1 MKVIYSF
8 FIFVFEGLIHL
19 AGIFSPKAK
28 EMIDGRK
35 LQVDLINKL
44 PTKTNLRIWIHAAS
58 LGEYEMGIPLIE
70 EISKNEPSTEFII
83 TFFSPSG
90 YKNAKLPANCT
101 KFYLPFDSS
110 KNAKKW
116 IQQINPDI
124 AVFIKYE
131 FWPNLIN
138 ACHQKNIPL
147 WYWNFLLRDNHFI
160 LKPWASFWQNA
171 LKKCAG
177 FFAQNKNTVEL
188 GNSIQ
193 LTNIKLLGDIRYLRT
208 QKIQSQLADVP
219 QNIKDFTHGKST
231 LILGSSW
238 EAEENGLLDFLQSQ
252 TLKEN
257 QCILIAP
264 HDISKNH
271 IDQIERKFNQF
282 GIERNSSFT
291 NNTLTK
297 ILIID
302 SIGLLSRLY
311 AMSDLAVIGGAF
323 GKGLHNII
331 EASAAGV
338 PVIFGPNTAKFPEA
352 KEFADAKIG
361 FQVSSTNELAQTI
374 DIHFNSSQLQ
384 LLKQKT
390 RAHFDKCIPQIE
402 FVVKEI
408 LNIK

>member
-8 FIFVFEGLIHL
+8 FIFVFEGLIRL

-35 LQVDLINKL
+35 SQVDLINKL
-44 PTKTNLRIWIHAAS
+44 PKKSNKRIWIHAAS

-70 EISKNEPSTEFII
+70 EITKNEPSTEFII
-83 TFFSPSG
+83 SFFSPSG
-90 YKNAKLPANCT
+90 YKNAKLMANCT
-101 KFYLPFDSS
+101 KLYLPFDSE

-116 IQQINPDI
+116 IQNIDPDI
-124 AVFIKYE
+124 AIFIKYE

-160 LKPWASFWQNA
+160 LKPWASFWQNG
-171 LKKCAG
+171 LKRCAG
-177 FFAQNKNTVEL
+177 FFAQNNNTVEL
-188 GNSIQ
+188 AKSID
-193 LTNIKLLGDIRYLRT
+193 LPNAKLMGDIRYLRT
-208 QKIQSQLADVP
+208 QKLQLQLDDVP
-219 QNIKDFTHGKST
+219 QNIKDFTKDKCT

-238 EAEENGLLDFLQSQ
+238 EAEEDGLVKYLQNQ
-252 TLKEN
+252 DLKEN
-257 QCILIAP
+257 QNILIAP

-271 IDQIERKFNQF
+271 IDEIEQKFGSF
-282 GIERNSSFT
+282 GAERLSNFT
-291 NNTLTK
+291 NNLKTK

-311 AMSDLAVIGGAF
+311 AMSDLALIGGAF

-331 EASAAGV
+331 EATAAGV

-361 FQVSSTNELAQTI
+361 FQVNTIEELAQTI
-374 DIHFNSSQLQ
+374 DTHFNSSELQ
-384 LLKQKT
+384 LFKQKT

-402 FVVKEI
+402 FAVKEI

>member
-8 FIFVFEGLIHL
+8 FILIFEGLIRL

-35 LQVDLINKL
+35 SQVDLINKL
-44 PTKTNLRIWIHAAS
+44 PTKTNKRIWIHAAS

-70 EISKNEPSTEFII
+70 EIAKNEPSTEFII
-83 TFFSPSG
+83 SFFSPSG
-90 YKNAKLPANCT
+90 YKNAKLMANCT
-101 KFYLPFDSS
+101 KFYLPFDSE
-110 KNAKKW
+110 KNAIKW
-116 IQQINPDI
+116 IQNIDPDI
-124 AVFIKYE
+124 AIFIKYE
-131 FWPNLIN
+131 FWPKLIN

-177 FFAQNKNTVEL
+177 FFAQNNNTVDL
-188 GNSIQ
+188 AKSIDLPNAQ
-193 LTNIKLLGDIRYLRT
+193 LMGDIRYLRT
-208 QKIQSQLADVP
+208 QKLQLQLDDVP
-219 QNIKDFTHGKST
+219 QEIKDFTKDKCT

-238 EAEENGLLDFLQSQ
+238 ESEEDGLVKYLQNQ
-252 TLKEN
+252 GLKEN
-257 QCILIAP
+257 QNILIAP
-264 HDISKNH
+264 HDISHSHIEEIEQKFKTFGVERFSTFENH
-271 IDQIERKFNQF
+271 LN
-282 GIERNSSFT
+282 
-291 NNTLTK
+291 TK

-311 AMSDLAVIGGAF
+311 ALSDLAVVGGAF

-352 KEFADAKIG
+352 KEFVDAKIG
-361 FQVSSTNELAQTI
+361 FQVSSIDELAQTI
-374 DIHFNSSQLQ
+374 DIYFNSSELQ
-384 LLKQKT
+384 LLRQKT
-390 RAHFDKCIPQIE
+390 KEHFNTYIPQIE
-402 FVVKEI
+402 FAVKEI